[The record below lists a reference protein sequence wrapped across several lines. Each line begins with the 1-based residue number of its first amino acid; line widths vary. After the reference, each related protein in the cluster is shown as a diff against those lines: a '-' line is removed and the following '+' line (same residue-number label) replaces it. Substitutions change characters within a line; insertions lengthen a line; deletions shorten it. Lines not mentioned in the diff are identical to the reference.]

1 MKRFLGIVG
10 ILGMMGIGSLAYGA
24 GAGYGAGSVTVYN
37 PGGSIQGSYTTIQ
50 AGIVACPTGGTVS
63 VSAGNL
69 YRGGLCQ

>member
-1 MKRFLGIVG
+1 MKNLKRVLGFGMV
-10 ILGMMGIGSLAYGA
+10 LGMVFGA